1 MPGTATRCRRP
12 TTGMHPD
19 ADAGGADPRRYVE
32 VDDLLVGEFDAAVV
46 GHDELDVD
54 TLAPQFGTEPG
65 RCRCESADRR
75 HWCEFSGGEDDPHVL
90 QSARYP

>member
-12 TTGMHPD
+12 TTRMLPD
-19 ADAGGADPRRYVE
+19 ADTGRPDPRRNVE

-46 GHDELDVD
+46 GHDELDID
-54 TLAPQFGTEPG
+54 ALATQFGPEPG

-75 HWCEFSGGEDDPHVL
+75 HRCEFGGGEDDPHVL
-90 QSARYP
+90 QSARCS